1 MQFRHYGA
9 RGRFHGPV
17 RTVKTFE
24 DNALIR
30 QMLSTP
36 GSGAVL
42 VVDGGGSLRCAL
54 VGDVLA
60 GLGRQNGWAGLV
72 VWGAVRDTAALAGL
86 DLGIKGAR
94 LQPVEERQ
102 DRIRAGGRA
111 GALWRCDVPPRRLAL
126 QRRGRDRRER
136 QPPLIGAQ
144 GPSHRD
150 HDLDRALPPPDR
162 REGRPGSDHLLER
175 LHRDGADDVVPAA
188 P

>member
-1 MQFRHYGA
+1 MDFSTAELVDAHGPALRSCEVQFRHYGA
-9 RGRFHGPV
+9 RARFHGPV

-86 DLGIKGAR
+86 ELGIK
-94 LQPVEERQ
+94 
-102 DRIRAGGRA
+102 
-111 GALWRCDVPPRRLAL
+111 ALGSNPWKSGKTGSGQADVPVRF
-126 QRRGRDRRER
+126 G
-136 QPPLIGAQ
+136 GVTF
-144 GPSHRD
+144 
-150 HDLDRALPPPDR
+150 
-162 REGRPGSDHLLER
+162 RPGDWLYSDEDGIVVSDSR
-175 LHRDGADDVVPAA
+175 L
-188 P
+188 